1 MTTELHH
8 GVSGSGIEPP
18 TLETA
23 RLILRPFDLSDAP
36 AVKELAGAFE
46 VADTT
51 LNVPHPYRDGVA
63 EAWIL
68 THRQLYRAGALV
80 NFAITLRSTGQLLGA
95 IGLRVQPGHERA
107 ELGYW
112 VGFPYWRNGYC
123 TEAARAV
130 IGYGFDTLG
139 LHRIHASHL
148 YRNPASG
155 RVMVKLGMRYEGRLR
170 EHVRKWDRFEDLE
183 KYGILRSEYIKD
195 RGARSEE

>member
-1 MTTELHH
+1 VTLRQEATGTAAASEQ
-8 GVSGSGIEPP
+8 P

-23 RLILRPFDLSDAP
+23 RLLLRPFDLDDAP
-36 AVKELAGAFE
+36 VVQKLAGAFE

-80 NFAITLRSTGQLLGA
+80 NFAIVLRATGQLVGA
-95 IGLRVQPGHERA
+95 IGLRVQPGHQRA

-112 VGFPYWRNGYC
+112 IGLPYWRLGYC
-123 TEAARAV
+123 TEAAHAV
-130 IGYGFDTLG
+130 VAYGFDHLG
-139 LHRIHASHL
+139 LHRIHASHMQ
-148 YRNPASG
+148 RNPASG
-155 RVMVKLGMRYEGRLR
+155 RVMQKLGMKREGLLR

-183 KYGILRSEYIKD
+183 KYGMLRTEFESRQRSE
-195 RGARSEE
+195 